1 MGPQVVAHTVRTTAA
16 PALVHALLRDGAG
29 WPAWSPLDSFVL
41 ESEAPGGGEGVGA
54 VRVFR
59 TGRHVSRERIVA
71 SVPDRHFAYVL
82 LSGLPLRDYR
92 ADVELTPGE
101 DGGTTIRWRSV
112 FRAKVPGTGWIYRA
126 ALHRF
131 TGDLVRGLA
140 RHADAA
146 G

>member
-1 MGPQVVAHTVRTTAA
+1 MRPQVVEHTVRTTAA
-16 PALVHALLRDGAG
+16 PDTVHALLRDGAG
-29 WPAWSPLDSFVL
+29 WPGWSPLESFAL
-41 ESEAPGGGEGVGA
+41 ESPAPGGGEGVGA

-59 TGRHVSRERIVA
+59 TGRHVSRELIVA

-92 ADVELTPGE
+92 ADVRLTPCE
-101 DGGTTIRWRSV
+101 DGGTEIRWRSV
-112 FRAKVPGTGWIYRA
+112 FRAKVPGTGWIYRT

-131 TGDLVRGLA
+131 VGDLVRGLA
-140 RHADAA
+140 RHADRA